1 MRTPSDFGRMGDR
14 PSDPELLDYLA
25 SRLVE
30 SGWSMKALHREIMLS
45 ASYALSADQS
55 AKNMS
60 ADPENR
66 LLWRA
71 NIQRLDAES
80 LRDSLYFVSGELD
93 PKAGGPPQPL
103 NDDRNHRRTVYGF
116 VSRNK
121 LDGMLSLFDFPNPNI
136 TSEKRNATESPA
148 QELFFLN
155 SRFIGQRAEALA
167 RRVCDGPKRDEA
179 SRIAAVY
186 RVLFGRLP
194 SREELR
200 LGLAFLQAGQGDAW
214 PQYAQALLNSNEFL
228 FVN

>member
-1 MRTPSDFGRMGDR
+1 
-14 PSDPELLDYLA
+14 
-25 SRLVE
+25 
-30 SGWSMKALHREIMLS
+30 MLS
-45 ASYALSADQS
+45 SSYALSADQS
-55 AKNMS
+55 EKNMS

-71 NIQRLDAES
+71 NIQRLDAEA
-80 LRDSLYFVSGELD
+80 LRDSLFFVTGELD
-93 PKAGGPPQPL
+93 PKAGGPPVKL
-103 NDDRNHRRTVYGF
+103 NADGNRRRTVYGF

-155 SRFIGQRAEALA
+155 SRFIGQRAEAFT

-179 SRIAAVY
+179 SRIAGAY
-186 RVLFGRLP
+186 RLLFGRAP

-200 LGLAFLQAGQGDAW
+200 LGLAFLQGGQVDAW
-214 PQYAQALLNSNEFL
+214 RRYAQALLNSNEFL